1 MSASTVSST
10 ARTASATTPAFGFWL
25 NGKSRPAH
33 SGASFERKN
42 PFDGSVAATFA
53 NGDESDANDAVQ
65 AARDAFDTGPW
76 PRSAARTRYQVLMR
90 FAQVLSD
97 NARAIAERMVL
108 ESGKPIKVA
117 FGEVQGSI
125 KTIEYYAGATLAL
138 EGRAISDRNPEA
150 LGLVLREPIGVA
162 ALITP
167 WNFPVLNPVIKIA
180 PALAAGCTL
189 VVKPSHLCPGPT
201 LLLAQY
207 LTEAGLPDGVL
218 NVVTSD
224 LDRGALVGQILC
236 SSLLVDKIAFTGSTA
251 TGRAVMRAATSNIKH
266 VSLELGGKS
275 ANIVFND
282 APFDEAAAT
291 AISAFCYNSGQQCSA
306 GSRLLVQR
314 GIHDR
319 FIDAV
324 VEQAHLQV
332 LGDPMKDTTSMGPL
346 INEEQ
351 HTRVLGYVEIGK
363 REGKLVTGGGAPP
376 GAAFANSLFVEPTIF
391 DAVSN
396 SSKLAQEEVFGPVL
410 AVILFDTEEDAIRL
424 ANESRYGLAGGVWS
438 SSINTAIRVAKAVRT
453 GKMFINS
460 YNSAG
465 IDDMPHGGYKES
477 GIGREWGPNGLEEF
491 QQVKT
496 IQIRLPK

>member
-10 ARTASATTPAFGFWL
+10 ARTASATAPAFGLWL

-33 SGASFERKN
+33 SGASFERIN
-42 PFDGSVAATFA
+42 PFDGSIAATFA
-53 NGDESDANDAVQ
+53 NGGESDANEAIQ
-65 AARDAFDTGPW
+65 AARQAFDTGPW

-90 FAQVLSD
+90 FAQILSD
-97 NARAIAERMVL
+97 NARTMAERMVL

-117 FGEVQGSI
+117 LGEVQGSI

-150 LGLVLREPIGVA
+150 MGLVLREPIGVA

-207 LTEAGLPDGVL
+207 LSEAGLPEGVL

-236 SSLLVDKIAFTGSTA
+236 ASLLVDKIAFTGSTA

-319 FIDAV
+319 FIEAV
-324 VEQAHLQV
+324 VDQARLQV
-332 LGDPMKDTTSMGPL
+332 LGDPMKDATSMGPL

-410 AVILFDTEEDAIRL
+410 AVIPFDTEEDAIRL

-496 IQIRLPK
+496 IQIRLGK

>member
-1 MSASTVSST
+1 MSASSASSS
-10 ARTASATTPAFGFWL
+10 ARKAGASAPAFGLWL

-53 NGDESDANDAVQ
+53 NGGESDANEAIQ
-65 AARDAFDTGPW
+65 AARQAFDTGPW
-76 PRSAARTRYQVLMR
+76 PRSAARNRYQVLMR
-90 FAQVLSD
+90 FAQLLSD
-97 NARAIAERMVL
+97 NARAMAERMVL

-117 FGEVQGSI
+117 LGEVQGSI

-138 EGRAISDRNPEA
+138 EGKAVSDRNPEA
-150 LGLVLREPIGVA
+150 MGLVLREPIGVA

-180 PALAAGCTL
+180 PALAAGCTV

-236 SSLLVDKIAFTGSTA
+236 VSLLVDKIAFTGSTA
-251 TGRAVMRAATSNIKH
+251 TGRAVMRAAASNIKH

-291 AISAFCYNSGQQCSA
+291 AINAFCYNSGQQCSA

-319 FIDAV
+319 F
-324 VEQAHLQV
+324 VEAMVGQARLQV
-332 LGDPMKDTTSMGPL
+332 LGDPMKDATSMGPL

-351 HTRVLGYVEIGK
+351 HKKVLGYIEIGK
-363 REGKLVTGGGAPP
+363 QEGKLVTGGGAPP
-376 GAAFANSLFVEPTIF
+376 GAAFAGSLFVEPTIF
-391 DAVSN
+391 DAMSN

-410 AVILFDTEEDAIRL
+410 AVIPFDTEEDAVRL
-424 ANESRYGLAGGVWS
+424 ANDSRYGLAGGVWS

-465 IDDMPHGGYKES
+465 LDDMPHGGYKES

-496 IQIRLPK
+496 VQIRLPK